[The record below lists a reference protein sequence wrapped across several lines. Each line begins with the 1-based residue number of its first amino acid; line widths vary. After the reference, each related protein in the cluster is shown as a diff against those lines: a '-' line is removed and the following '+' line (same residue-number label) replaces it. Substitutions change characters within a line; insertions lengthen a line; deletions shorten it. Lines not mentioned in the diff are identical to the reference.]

1 MSEEAS
7 RPSCPFKLTG
17 PYVPPRFQQGP
28 VTTALN
34 LGPLAFLAG
43 SWRGPGFNAIWRPD
57 NPDSMPHTNPKDQ
70 TKRFLELNLTHD
82 SFDFHVI
89 PGVVPNRGLNPQTDL
104 SLYGLHY
111 LQRVSDAD
119 PVPSPKVHP
128 HGYSTTARQ
137 ALHIEPGLFMN
148 VPASSPPPVT
158 VPPTPN
164 NDPPIVYKDAIVRMG
179 SIPHGVTVL
188 MQGPNPGV
196 KPHMGKPH
204 IPPLT
209 PFSTPGNVY
218 PGLSPSPF
226 PGPYVA
232 PPSPPPPPPDAL
244 QPPPVPPGPNPPG
257 VGIQPIELDNAP
269 GPPAVNAGAQHVV
282 PEINIALDVLA
293 PHQPPLPGPLPAPL
307 TGTLPPVSYQSSG
320 PFPESFQGFIN
331 DPNSVLREA
340 IEHQEILGHITIH
353 LTTDSQSSDG
363 KPTLGVGSLFETISN
378 IPFLGI
384 ANQTQSPA
392 PDPLPVAPPYQPAT
406 LAIEP
411 NTTANAFV
419 YSASATFWIE
429 WVRIPDYPILK
440 MDPGPALKEL
450 EPFWP
455 EGTYLQ
461 LQYSQLVILVFN
473 NVLWPHVTVAT
484 MTLSAG

>member
-1 MSEEAS
+1 MSETS
-7 RPSCPFKLTG
+7 RPTCPFKLAG

-57 NPDSMPHTNPKDQ
+57 NPESAPLTVPPDQ
-70 TKRFLELNLTHD
+70 TKRFLELNLTND

-119 PVPSPKVHP
+119 PAPSPKVLP
-128 HGYSTTARQ
+128 LGYSTTAGQ

-148 VPASSPPPVT
+148 VPASMTPSPGN
-158 VPPTPN
+158 VPT
-164 NDPPIVYKDAIVRMG
+164 IVRMG

-188 MQGPNPGV
+188 MQGPDPGT
-196 KPHMGKPH
+196 KPTPGRPN

-218 PGLSPSPF
+218 PGLSPIPF
-226 PGPYVA
+226 PA
-232 PPSPPPPPPDAL
+232 PPPLGA
-244 QPPPVPPGPNPPG
+244 
-257 VGIQPIELDNAP
+257 GIQPIELDSAP
-269 GPPAVNAGAQHVV
+269 PVPAGGQHVI
-282 PEINIALDVLA
+282 PEININVDALVPPPPTPPA
-293 PHQPPLPGPLPAPL
+293 PPPL
-307 TGTLPPVSYQSSG
+307 SYQSSG
-320 PFPESFQGFIN
+320 PFPDSFQGFIN
-331 DPNSVLREA
+331 DPNSVLRDA
-340 IEHQEILGHITIH
+340 IAGQDILGFIAIN
-353 LTTDSQSSDG
+353 LTTDTQSLNG
-363 KPTLGVGSLFETISN
+363 IPTLGVGSLFETVSN
-378 IPFLGI
+378 IPFLGV
-384 ANQTQSPA
+384 ANQTQNPA
-392 PDPLPVAPPYQPAT
+392 PVPLPVAPPYQPAT
-406 LAIEP
+406 LAIQP
-411 NTTANAFV
+411 GTTPNAFV

-429 WVRIPDYPILK
+429 WVRIPDYPHLK
-440 MDPGPALKEL
+440 TDPGPGVKEL